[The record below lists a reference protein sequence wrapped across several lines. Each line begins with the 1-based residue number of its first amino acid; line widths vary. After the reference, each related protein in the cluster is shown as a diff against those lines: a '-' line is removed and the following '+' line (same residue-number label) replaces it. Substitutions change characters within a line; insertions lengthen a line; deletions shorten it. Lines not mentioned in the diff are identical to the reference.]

1 METDKGDT
9 PLSSDDTLRIKELVK
24 EALALHLTTV
34 KKRHTEREL
43 NEALKSIVGEI
54 LDCFVV
60 LGYDLQGEP
69 RIVRSSKTKMSEAAL
84 RLLFFKAA
92 NMELYNNENP
102 GYSDEP
108 F

>member
-9 PLSSDDTLRIKELVK
+9 PLSSDETLRIKELVK

-43 NEALKSIVGEI
+43 NEALKSIVGEF

-69 RIVRSSKTKMSEAAL
+69 KIIKSSKTKMSEAAL
-84 RLLFFKAA
+84 KLLFFKAA
-92 NMELYNNENP
+92 NMEMYNNENT
-102 GYSDEP
+102 GYSDGS

>member
-1 METDKGDT
+1 MDTDKDDT
-9 PLSSDDTLRIKELVK
+9 PLGSEDTLRIKELVK

-43 NEALKSIVGEI
+43 NQALKSIVGEF

-69 RIVRSSKTKMSEAAL
+69 RIIRSSKTKMSEAAL
-84 RLLFFKAA
+84 KLLFFKAA
-92 NMELYNNENP
+92 NMEMYNNETT

>member
-1 METDKGDT
+1 MDISIYTHT
-9 PLSSDDTLRIKELVK
+9 
-24 EALALHLTTV
+24 
-34 KKRHTEREL
+34 KRHTEREL
-43 NEALKSIVGEI
+43 NEALKSIVGEF

-69 RIVRSSKTKMSEAAL
+69 RIVKSSKTKMSEAAL

>member
-1 METDKGDT
+1 MDTDKDDT

-43 NEALKSIVGEI
+43 NQALKSIVGEF

-69 RIVRSSKTKMSEAAL
+69 KIIKSSKTKMSEAAL
-84 RLLFFKAA
+84 KLLFFKAA
-92 NMELYNNENP
+92 NMEMYNNENT
-102 GYSDEP
+102 GYSDGS

>member
-1 METDKGDT
+1 MDTDKDDT
-9 PLSSDDTLRIKELVK
+9 PLSSDDSLRIKELVK

-43 NEALKSIVGEI
+43 NQALKSIIGEF

-69 RIVRSSKTKMSEAAL
+69 RIIRSSKTKMSEAAL
-84 RLLFFKAA
+84 KLLFFKAA
-92 NMELYNNENP
+92 NMEMYNNETN

>member
-1 METDKGDT
+1 METDKSDT

-34 KKRHTEREL
+34 KKRHTEKEL
-43 NEALKSIVGEI
+43 NEALKSIVGEF

-60 LGYDLQGEP
+60 IGYDLQGEP

-84 RLLFFKAA
+84 KLLFFKAA
-92 NMELYNNENP
+92 NMEIYSNENN
-102 GYSDEP
+102 GYSDEA

>member
-34 KKRHTEREL
+34 KKRHTEKEL
-43 NEALKSIVGEI
+43 NEALKSIVGEF

-60 LGYDLQGEP
+60 IGYDLQGEP
-69 RIVRSSKTKMSEAAL
+69 RIVKSSKTKMSEAAL

-92 NMELYNNENP
+92 NMEIYSNENN
-102 GYSDEP
+102 GYSDEA

>member
-24 EALALHLTTV
+24 EALALHLTTI
-34 KKRHTEREL
+34 KKRHTEKEL
-43 NEALKSIVGEI
+43 NEALKSIVGEF

-60 LGYDLQGEP
+60 IGYDLQGEP

-84 RLLFFKAA
+84 KLLFFKAA
-92 NMELYNNENP
+92 NMEIYSNENN
-102 GYSDEP
+102 GYSDEA

>member
-9 PLSSDDTLRIKELVK
+9 PLSSNDTLRIKELVK

-43 NEALKSIVGEI
+43 NEALKSIVGEF
-54 LDCFVV
+54 LDCFII
-60 LGYDLQGEP
+60 LGYDLEGDP
-69 RIVRSSKTKMSEAAL
+69 KIIKSVSTKLSEAAL
-84 RLLFFKAA
+84 KLLFLKAA
-92 NMELYNNENP
+92 NMEMYGNENN
-102 GYSDEP
+102 GYSSEP